1 MKFGCLTT
9 KHHSGYC
16 IWDTKTT
23 EYNVMNSPLKRDVVR
38 EYVDAFRKKG
48 LDVMLYYS
56 ILDTHHRLRPGF
68 INRNHIDLI
77 KNQLKE
83 LLTNYGPISALI
95 IDGWDAPWSRISY
108 EEVPFDDIYHF
119 IKHFQ
124 RHQPDAGLVVPAAE
138 LVVVLEKRLPH
149 NGREIARMDR

>member
-48 LDVMLYYS
+48 W
-56 ILDTHHRLRPGF
+56 T
-68 INRNHIDLI
+68 
-77 KNQLKE
+77 
-83 LLTNYGPISALI
+83 
-95 IDGWDAPWSRISY
+95 
-108 EEVPFDDIYHF
+108 
-119 IKHFQ
+119 
-124 RHQPDAGLVVPAAE
+124 
-138 LVVVLEKRLPH
+138 
-149 NGREIARMDR
+149 

>member
-1 MKFGCLTT
+1 MPD
-9 KHHSGYC
+9 H
-16 IWDTKTT
+16 KTPQWLLHLGH
-23 EYNVMNSPLKRDVVR
+23 EDYGIQRHEQPLKRDVVR

-83 LLTNYGPISALI
+83 LLTNYGPISASSSMVGTLL
-95 IDGWDAPWSRISY
+95 GRAFHTKKSRSTTSITSSNSSS
-108 EEVPFDDIYHF
+108 
-119 IKHFQ
+119 
-124 RHQPDAGLVVPAAE
+124 RTASSWT
-138 LVVVLEKRLPH
+138 
-149 NGREIARMDR
+149 